1 MVLIFAQGQ
10 TMLNFIRQYWEK
22 FCHAYAWAKFGWNDN
37 SYDYTKIFDAL
48 VFKLKMHQKAMAEH
62 HLHETGHEDAQ
73 DMGRAAELINSS
85 INETHQLEA
94 HEYIEEKYGA
104 LNFIF
109 TDDKPYANLI
119 LKREKIE
126 TEAEEKEYKEE
137 SKKVYAEAELKD
149 DQTLKEA
156 FDLILNKYKNWW
168 F

>member
-1 MVLIFAQGQ
+1 
-10 TMLNFIRQYWEK
+10 MLNFIRQYWEK

-62 HLHETGHEDAQ
+62 HLHETSHEDAQ

-85 INETHQLEA
+85 IDETHQLEA
-94 HEYIEEKYGA
+94 HKYIEEKYGA

-109 TDDKPYANLI
+109 TDDKPYPKLI

-126 TEAEEKEYKEE
+126 TEAEESVCNIEE
-137 SKKVYAEAELKD
+137 VMYGVD
-149 DQTLKEA
+149 KEA
-156 FDLILNKYKNWW
+156 NNNNGNTSTPSVQKKQQKRKMV
-168 F
+168 

>member
-1 MVLIFAQGQ
+1 
-10 TMLNFIRQYWEK
+10 MLNFIRQYWEK

-62 HLHETGHEDAQ
+62 HLHETSHEDAQ
-73 DMGRAAELINSS
+73 DMGRAAELITSS
-85 INETHQLEA
+85 IDETHQLEA
-94 HEYIEEKYGA
+94 HKYIEEKYGA

-109 TDDKPYANLI
+109 TDDKPYPKLI

-126 TEAEEKEYKEE
+126 TEADEKEYKEE

-156 FDLILNKYKNWW
+156 FDLILAKHKKWW